1 MCPEHFQ
8 AWGRCPSSKPAS
20 SGGDGSPQDG
30 CPITE
35 EITTSMLKVQKNLHS
50 SMEKTRRCC
59 EHLQHPWP
67 CKSRDLLTQPKQ
79 KIQEEAGGQ
88 GGTAHSPGTK
98 PLLPAGRLWQVL
110 PQSLAWEKNIMRPL
124 CLLVRRELE
133 EDKGILFVQGGGGGE
148 AHLAVPGGR

>member
-1 MCPEHFQ
+1 MGQVPKLQ
-8 AWGRCPSSKPAS
+8 ASLLRWGW
-20 SGGDGSPQDG
+20 
-30 CPITE
+30 
-35 EITTSMLKVQKNLHS
+35 ITTGWVPHNRRDNNFNTLKVQKNLHS

-59 EHLQHPWP
+59 EHLQHPWA

-88 GGTAHSPGTK
+88 GGTAHSCGTK

-124 CLLVRRELE
+124 CLLVTRELE